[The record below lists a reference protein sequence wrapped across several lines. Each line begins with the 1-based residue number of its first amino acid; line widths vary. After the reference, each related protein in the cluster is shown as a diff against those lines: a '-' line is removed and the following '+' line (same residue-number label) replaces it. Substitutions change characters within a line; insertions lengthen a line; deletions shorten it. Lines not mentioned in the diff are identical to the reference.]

1 MEQSITEIL
10 SNYIGNTLSDEEKAR
25 IEAERNEVDRQAAE
39 DAQSGIKRYDQEEQD
54 KLVRQFN
61 PGTNNTAYYV
71 KNLLEEDLRQ
81 TKEATL
87 KTGFKQL
94 DKLTGGLHPGLY
106 MLGAIPSLGKSTFCL
121 QLADQVAAQGKK
133 VLFFTLEQT
142 RRELVTKSLNRLA
155 GSEHTREQIES
166 DPELR
171 EHLIDEY
178 IEMVENNLQIFDGT
192 AIKNYAA
199 IKGAIQANIYSKPM
213 VIVDY
218 LQILSAS
225 EEAKTTEKRLL
236 TDYDV
241 TRLKVLSR
249 DFHIP
254 VLVISAFNRMSY
266 LESVSMGSFRESSGI
281 EYSSDILLGMQYQGM
296 DYQKHWFTTDSGK
309 KKKVYENKQDHDMRI
324 RELLEKMDTD
334 GANGLPLPIELR
346 ILKNRNGSKGTLYYH
361 FLPAYNYYEE
371 KSSSSFRMEWGDD
384 IPFLDSESKP
394 KKTLG
399 SK

>member
-71 KNLLEEDLRQ
+71 KNLFEEDLRQ
-81 TKEATL
+81 TKAATL

-171 EHLIDEY
+171 KRLIDEY

-218 LQILSAS
+218 LQIIVP
-225 EEAKTTEKRLL
+225 EK
-236 TDYDV
+236 
-241 TRLKVLSR
+241 
-249 DFHIP
+249 
-254 VLVISAFNRMSY
+254 
-266 LESVSMGSFRESSGI
+266 
-281 EYSSDILLGMQYQGM
+281 
-296 DYQKHWFTTDSGK
+296 
-309 KKKVYENKQDHDMRI
+309 
-324 RELLEKMDTD
+324 
-334 GANGLPLPIELR
+334 
-346 ILKNRNGSKGTLYYH
+346 SKGTLKLDLDYILSDLASIAH
-361 FLPAYNYYEE
+361 NNNLVILLV
-371 KSSSSFRMEWGDD
+371 SSFGRSGYYLPVNFEAFKESGGIDFSGDLIAGLELDLMENKEFVDKLGKDRERASQILD
-384 IPFLDSESKP
+384 TDEAKEQNPRKLHIKIIKNRLGGLAGQGKVYFDYYMAQDLFIERDGEADNKQNLQDPFKEARKQLKA
-394 KKTLG
+394 K
-399 SK
+399 

>member
-71 KNLLEEDLRQ
+71 KNLFEEDLRQ

-94 DKLTGGLHPGLY
+94 DKLTGGIHPGLY
-106 MLGAIPSLGKSTFCL
+106 LLGAIPSLGKSTFCL

-171 EHLIDEY
+171 KRLIDEY

-218 LQILSAS
+218 LQIIVP
-225 EEAKTTEKRLL
+225 EK
-236 TDYDV
+236 
-241 TRLKVLSR
+241 
-249 DFHIP
+249 
-254 VLVISAFNRMSY
+254 
-266 LESVSMGSFRESSGI
+266 
-281 EYSSDILLGMQYQGM
+281 
-296 DYQKHWFTTDSGK
+296 
-309 KKKVYENKQDHDMRI
+309 
-324 RELLEKMDTD
+324 
-334 GANGLPLPIELR
+334 
-346 ILKNRNGSKGTLYYH
+346 SKGTLKLDLDYILSDLASIAH
-361 FLPAYNYYEE
+361 NNNLVILLV
-371 KSSSSFRMEWGDD
+371 SSFGRSGYYLPVNFEAFKESGGIDFSGDLIAGLELDLMENKEFVDKLGKDRERASQILD
-384 IPFLDSESKP
+384 TDEAKEQNPRKLHIKIIKNRLGGLAGQGKVYFDYYMAQDLFIERDGEADNKQNLQDPFKEARKQLKA
-394 KKTLG
+394 K
-399 SK
+399 